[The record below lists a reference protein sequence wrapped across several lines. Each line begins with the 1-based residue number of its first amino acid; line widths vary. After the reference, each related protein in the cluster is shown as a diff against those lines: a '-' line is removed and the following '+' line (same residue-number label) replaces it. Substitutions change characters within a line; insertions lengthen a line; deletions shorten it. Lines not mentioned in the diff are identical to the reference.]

1 MSLYKKLLVVDD
13 DPTTL
18 LLLEL
23 AARPLDLE
31 VTKASDVNRAVDAVR
46 SQAYDLVVL
55 DHDLNG
61 VPGFEVLDYLRKPLG
76 GVPVLVFSGH
86 VTDEDR
92 AQYRRRGVTTI
103 LEKPLSRDVLGFAM
117 RRALKI

>member
-76 GVPVLVFSGH
+76 GVPVLVFSGN

>member
-1 MSLYKKLLVVDD
+1 
-13 DPTTL
+13 
-18 LLLEL
+18 
-23 AARPLDLE
+23 
-31 VTKASDVNRAVDAVR
+31 
-46 SQAYDLVVL
+46 
-55 DHDLNG
+55 
-61 VPGFEVLDYLRKPLG
+61 
-76 GVPVLVFSGH
+76 VLVFSGH